1 MKLLFALL
9 YLPLLAAI
17 AFGVLRIAGKL
28 PTLTA
33 SVILGSWITIS
44 WCFFGLLS
52 TFPIEPFGTNLPIT
66 IAASMAAGALVSA
79 AVSLAGKATLMFP
92 MIMAITFLGMAAL
105 LNVSYW
111 VYKAFAGNQE
121 AAIVEILR
129 EKQAVPGVPF
139 PGDPGSYP
147 VKTLTYGTGTDRHR
161 PEYGAGVS
169 IRTRTVSGSPFVP
182 AQWSIARTGYWGF
195 DETALPINGRVWYPE
210 GKGPFPL
217 VLIVHGMCGM
227 TTFSDGGF
235 AYLGE
240 LLASRGYIVASVD
253 ENFLNPGGYRYGEF
267 SESDIDAR
275 GWLLLQHLKV
285 WELWNRDPGSGFHG
299 KVDMDRIA
307 LIGHSRGGEAIAAAA
322 AFNRMGRYPR
332 NGNIPFDFHFGIRTL
347 IAFAP
352 SDITQSRY
360 ERSTPSKIENVNY
373 LLLEGT
379 HDRQVPSVIGARVFQ
394 RVRFT
399 DPDRHYMKSALYI
412 GGANHSQFNSDWGIY
427 DLSFPTRV
435 LTDMSAQLGASDQ
448 RDIAKT
454 CVSAFLDA
462 TLKGDERYIPLF
474 RDYRLMQGW
483 LPKTT
488 YVSRY
493 EDSGFRPIADF
504 DEDID
509 LSTTTIPGGT
519 ISGEGLTQWREQD
532 IDLRGTR
539 NIVEGMMPSDRLMFS
554 IAFPDTTTSPEISVI
569 LTDRNGQSASLP
581 LSRIFP
587 VKPAQR
593 YSLTR
598 LGFLEKPSQVLI
610 LQTVSIPL
618 ARFMMSNPRLDLA
631 CIQRIDFK
639 LDPNHRGRI
648 LLDDIGVD
656 IGKDIPAA

>member
-1 MKLLFALL
+1 M
-9 YLPLLAAI
+9 
-17 AFGVLRIAGKL
+17 
-28 PTLTA
+28 
-33 SVILGSWITIS
+33 
-44 WCFFGLLS
+44 
-52 TFPIEPFGTNLPIT
+52 
-66 IAASMAAGALVSA
+66 
-79 AVSLAGKATLMFP
+79 
-92 MIMAITFLGMAAL
+92 
-105 LNVSYW
+105 
-111 VYKAFAGNQE
+111 
-121 AAIVEILR
+121 
-129 EKQAVPGVPF
+129 
-139 PGDPGSYP
+139 
-147 VKTLTYGTGTDRHR
+147 
-161 PEYGAGVS
+161 
-169 IRTRTVSGSPFVP
+169 
-182 AQWSIARTGYWGF
+182 
-195 DETALPINGRVWYPE
+195 
-210 GKGPFPL
+210 
-217 VLIVHGMCGM
+217 
-227 TTFSDGGF
+227 
-235 AYLGE
+235 
-240 LLASRGYIVASVD
+240 
-253 ENFLNPGGYRYGEF
+253 
-267 SESDIDAR
+267 
-275 GWLLLQHLKV
+275 
-285 WELWNRDPGSGFHG
+285 
-299 KVDMDRIA
+299 
-307 LIGHSRGGEAIAAAA
+307 
-322 AFNRMGRYPR
+322 
-332 NGNIPFDFHFGIRTL
+332 
-347 IAFAP
+347 
-352 SDITQSRY
+352 
-360 ERSTPSKIENVNY
+360 NY

-379 HDRQVPSVIGARVFQ
+379 HDRQVPSVIGSRVFQ

-399 DPDRHYMKSALYI
+399 DPGRHYMKSSLYI

-435 LTDMSAQLGASDQ
+435 LTYMSAQLGASGQ

-539 NIVEGMMPSDRLMFS
+539 NIVEGMKPSDRLMFS
-554 IAFPDTTTSPEISVI
+554 IGFPDTTTSPEISVV

-618 ARFMMSNPRLDLA
+618 TRFMMSNPRLDLA
-631 CIQRIDFK
+631 CIQRIDFQ
-639 LDPNHRGRI
+639 LDPIHRGRI